1 MDIYCIYIHKD
12 CQRFI
17 PISENWNRMLFSI
30 PPDHCEG
37 SEKNLGVS
45 TGGQMKSNEFRL
57 DHLGH
62 SSAVHI
68 NQTLV
73 DLLKM

>member
-1 MDIYCIYIHKD
+1 
-12 CQRFI
+12 
-17 PISENWNRMLFSI
+17 MLFSI
-30 PPDHCEG
+30 PSDHCEG

-57 DHLGH
+57 DDLGH

-73 DLLKM
+73 DLLKL

>member
-1 MDIYCIYIHKD
+1 
-12 CQRFI
+12 
-17 PISENWNRMLFSI
+17 MLFSI
-30 PPDHCEG
+30 PSDHCEG

-45 TGGQMKSNEFRL
+45 TGQMKSNEFRL
-57 DHLGH
+57 DDLGH